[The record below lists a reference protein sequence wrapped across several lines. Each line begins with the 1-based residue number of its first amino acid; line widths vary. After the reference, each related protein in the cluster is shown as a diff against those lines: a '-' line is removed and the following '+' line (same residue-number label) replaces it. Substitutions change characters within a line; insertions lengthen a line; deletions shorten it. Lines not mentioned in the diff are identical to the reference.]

1 MYFVCPGK
9 NADFDNFWKTK
20 KKKVKT
26 HLFNV
31 VILAINKDVLTC

>member
-1 MYFVCPGK
+1 MYFVGPGK

-20 KKKVKT
+20 KKVKT

-31 VILAINKDVLTC
+31 VIFTINKDVLIC